1 MAGPGR
7 ETSVGW
13 ALFQWDGRI
22 GRRVFILGS
31 AFWMM
36 LNAAVVALA
45 TARGSDETVT
55 LELLSVFFAS
65 IALSLVSLVMLGIK
79 RLHDIGL
86 PGIGAALLAIPA
98 FALIVFFL
106 LCVWPSSAVANR
118 YGPAANHRAG

>member
-22 GRRVFILGS
+22 SRRVFILGS

-36 LNAAVVALA
+36 LNAAVVAVA
-45 TARGSDETVT
+45 TARGSDETVA

-65 IALSLVSLVMLGIK
+65 IALSMVSLVMLGIK

-86 PGIGAALLAIPA
+86 PGIGAALLVIPA
-98 FALIVFFL
+98 FSLIVFFL
-106 LCVWPSSAVANR
+106 LCVWPASATSNR
-118 YGPAANHRAG
+118 YGPASNERAG

>member
-1 MAGPGR
+1 MSGPGR

-45 TARGSDETVT
+45 TARGSDETIT

-65 IALSLVSLVMLGIK
+65 VALSMVSLVMLGIK

-98 FALIVFFL
+98 FSLIVFFL
-106 LCVWPSSAVANR
+106 LCVWPSSTAANR
-118 YGPAANHRAG
+118 YGPAANQRAG

>member
-22 GRRVFILGS
+22 SRRVFILGS

-36 LNAAVVALA
+36 LNAAVVAVA
-45 TARGSDETVT
+45 TARGSDETVA

-65 IALSLVSLVMLGIK
+65 IALSMVSLVMLGIK

-86 PGIGAALLAIPA
+86 PGIGAALLVIPA
-98 FALIVFFL
+98 FSLIVFFL
-106 LCVWPSSAVANR
+106 LCVWPASTTSNR
-118 YGPAANHRAG
+118 YGPASNERAG